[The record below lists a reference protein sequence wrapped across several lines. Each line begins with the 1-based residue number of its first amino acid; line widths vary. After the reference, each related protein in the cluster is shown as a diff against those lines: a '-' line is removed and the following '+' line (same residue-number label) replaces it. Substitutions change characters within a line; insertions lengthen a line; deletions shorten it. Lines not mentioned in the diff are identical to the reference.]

1 MARAILSSK
10 RKQRRQS
17 QVEPV
22 EDVVNVPAR
31 TDLMRG
37 RFEKGYSDKIGELV
51 SEMGK
56 QISSSMEAN

>member
-1 MARAILSSK
+1 MESILLEEELSKKAIAGGAQL
-10 RKQRRQS
+10 
-17 QVEPV
+17 

-37 RFEKGYSDKIGELV
+37 RFEKGYNDKIEEFV